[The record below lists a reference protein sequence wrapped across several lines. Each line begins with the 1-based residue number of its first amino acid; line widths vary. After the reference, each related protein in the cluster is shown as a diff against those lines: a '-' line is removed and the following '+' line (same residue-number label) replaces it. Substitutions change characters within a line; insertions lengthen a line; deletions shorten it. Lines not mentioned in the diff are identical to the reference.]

1 MAFLTFKIPD
11 TAKARLDD
19 GAVFLLLDDLGD
31 APGVEPGR
39 PVRLVDRQND
49 PVASAVADPENG
61 VLRIWGGPGIRA
73 FDGPFFR
80 SRIRSA
86 LALRHA
92 AGLPGPEESF
102 RLINGDGDGLAGLT
116 VDVYGAFAVVCAPGR
131 GLLGLAR
138 GVAEAVLAE
147 GTTLPTPLRG
157 VVVKVRAKDPQEKS
171 NKDEVIGERPPE
183 KLVVRERGVP
193 YEVHLLG
200 ALNVGL
206 FTDMREHRFGLR
218 RFCKG
223 RRVLNT
229 FAYTGTLSVA
239 AALAGASAVTSVDLS
254 SGVLAW
260 TKENFRLSGL
270 DPHDSRFVFET
281 SDVRK
286 YLENLHAD
294 QISYDVI
301 ILDPPTVSGARAS
314 QWTMK
319 RDYPDLIARAAKLLP
334 PAGGAL
340 WVSANSRKGPSIMS
354 YVQDGMARAGRRGA
368 LMELGSL
375 PPDYPTAAGS
385 LEGRYLEVAWIWVS
399 GI

>member
-1 MAFLTFKIPD
+1 MAFLTVKIPD

-19 GAVFLLLDDLGD
+19 GAVFLLLDDLAD
-31 APGVEPGR
+31 APGLEPGR
-39 PVRLVDRQND
+39 PVRLVDRDND
-49 PVASAVADPENG
+49 PAASAVADPENG

-73 FDGPFFR
+73 FDGLFFR
-80 SRIRSA
+80 ARVRSA
-86 LALRHA
+86 LALRQA
-92 AGLPGPEESF
+92 AGLPGPDESF
-102 RLINGDGDGLAGLT
+102 RLVNGDGDGLAGLT
-116 VDVYGAFAVVCAPGR
+116 VDIYGPFAVVCAPGR

-138 GVAEAVLAE
+138 GLADAVLAE
-147 GTTLPTPLRG
+147 SKILPTPIRG
-157 VVVKVRAKDPQEKS
+157 VVLKVRAKDPQEKS

-183 KLVVRERGVP
+183 KLVVRELGVP
-193 YEVHLLG
+193 FEVHLLG

-206 FTDMREHRFGLR
+206 FTDMREHRRGLG
-218 RFCKG
+218 RFCQG

-229 FAYTGTLSVA
+229 FAYTGALSVA
-239 AALAGASAVTSVDLS
+239 AARAGASAVTSVDLS
-254 SGVLAW
+254 AGVLAW

-270 DPHDSRFVFET
+270 DPQDPRFAFET

-286 YLENLHAD
+286 YLDNLHAD

-319 RDYPDLIARAAKLLP
+319 RDYPDLIARAARLLP
-334 PAGGAL
+334 TSGGAL
-340 WVSANSRKGPSIMS
+340 WVSANSRKGPSVMT
-354 YVQDGMARAGRRGA
+354 YVQDGMARAGRRGV

-375 PPDYPTAAGS
+375 PPDYPTTAGS

-399 GI
+399 AV